1 MTATYA
7 ILTRKDS
14 LKELEIKQDPILGLE
29 AIEAETKGVNRLIT
43 TMYVTSYMVTRK
55 LLKTN
60 SGNFKE
66 LGRGAAT
73 FGNQCKRKS
82 CNRGFL
88 K

>member
-55 LLKTN
+55 
-60 SGNFKE
+60 S
-66 LGRGAAT
+66 AAT